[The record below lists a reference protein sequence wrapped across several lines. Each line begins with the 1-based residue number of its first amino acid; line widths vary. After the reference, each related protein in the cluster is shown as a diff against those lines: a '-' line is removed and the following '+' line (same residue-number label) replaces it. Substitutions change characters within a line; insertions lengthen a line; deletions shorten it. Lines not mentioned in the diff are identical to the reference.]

1 MANDTSLQLPYK
13 EGADAKSLQQAKF
26 MCQGSFHV
34 FISIRHCHQRI
45 LAEFSRTVNEAWSVK
60 RPRSICHTS
69 RQLLI
74 EFSVEERRTVAY
86 REFGRAAAGWFSEH
100 A

>member
-1 MANDTSLQLPYK
+1 MENDTSFQLPCK
-13 EGADAKSLQQAKF
+13 EGADAKSLQQAKV
-26 MCQGSFHV
+26 MRQGSFHV

-45 LAEFSRTVNEAWSVK
+45 LAEFSHTVNEAWSVK
-60 RPRSICHTS
+60 RPRSICNIL

-86 REFGRAAAGWFSEH
+86 RELGRAVAGWF
-100 A
+100 